1 MKIIKPVQKVVFR
14 QNRRMRCLECHVNF
28 AFFIGFYLYMFA
40 YYAQSQII
48 RLDFFNIPHARKLRN
63 SIPFPKRIHHGFTCR
78 SKHIKL
84 EIRILRENPKCT
96 WNSRCLNPR
105 FFGNYHFL
113 NRSNHF
119 QLLQLCPKK
128 ELDRFFDTKQHLN
141 FLEKRFIALLAT
153 ETKHPRCNRL
163 DCINR
168 YFCKIKKKHAYI
180 LKQII
185 KN

>member
-1 MKIIKPVQKVVFR
+1 
-14 QNRRMRCLECHVNF
+14 MRCLECHVNF

-48 RLDFFNIPHARKLRN
+48 RLDFFNVPHARKLRN

-105 FFGNYHFL
+105 FCGNYHFL

-153 ETKHPRCNRL
+153 ETKHPRCNLL
-163 DCINR
+163 DCISR

-180 LKQII
+180 YPNLSGSCISKTRWS
-185 KN
+185 